1 MATGALPT
9 IANTSDPLASLVN
22 LGQLISLY
30 GGGGGSTVTTTP
42 NISQAGVD
50 ATIARIL
57 QSEQGLASIT
67 SGANRSGLYNSS
79 TAQLLTDDLV
89 ARTAAETER
98 ARAGQ
103 TVTTEPQGLGL
114 GSLAG
119 TLLAAQSIPTIS
131 NALNTGINAVS
142 NALGLGSAA
151 GGAAAGSAAGLA
163 SVGGLTAGAAGTAA
177 ATGALAGGG
186 LAAGTIPAGLALGSA
201 GGAAAGLGAGAA
213 AGSAATGAGGLAGL
227 GGVGTA
233 LGPIGL
239 GLGALALTGILGD
252 VSVICTALARK
263 GLVSKELLNEC
274 TEYNKRLSRFTK
286 MGYYSWAIPAA
297 ARIDKLSVSHPIVRI
312 TAAIALPY
320 IHHKA
325 GSGSFIGATI
335 AAIGEPICWMI
346 GAVKH
351 ILAASHAKLV
361 RN

>member
-9 IANTSDPLASLVN
+9 IANTSDPLSSLVN
-22 LGQLISLY
+22 LGQLVSLY

-57 QSEQGLASIT
+57 QSEQGLSSIT

-79 TAQLLTDDLV
+79 TVQLLTDDLV
-89 ARTAAETER
+89 ARTAAEIER

-103 TVTTEPQGLGL
+103 TVTTEQQGLGL

-131 NALNTGINAVS
+131 NALNTGINAVI

-151 GGAAAGSAAGLA
+151 GGLAAA
-163 SVGGLTAGAAGTAA
+163 GGLTAGAAGTAA

-213 AGSAATGAGGLAGL
+213 AGSTAAGAGGLAGL
-227 GGVGTA
+227 GGVGAA

-263 GLVSKELLNEC
+263 GLVSKELLNGC
-274 TEYNKRLSRFTK
+274 TEYNRKLSKFTK

-297 ARIDKLSVSHPIVRI
+297 ARIDKLPASHPIVRI
-312 TAAIALPY
+312 TAVIALPY

-351 ILAASHAKLV
+351 VLAANYAKLV